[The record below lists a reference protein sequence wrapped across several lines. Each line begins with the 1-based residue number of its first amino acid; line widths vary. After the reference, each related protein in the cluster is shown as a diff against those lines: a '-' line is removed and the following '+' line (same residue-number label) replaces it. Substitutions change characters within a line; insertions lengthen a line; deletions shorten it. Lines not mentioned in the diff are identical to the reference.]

1 MDYAKSLSESGK
13 LYSLGL
19 PSFSGTKKMG
29 HFWYYK
35 LKHFNLGFL
44 GLWVCMGLS
53 SAIAAGDIEAGANKV
68 SMCVGCHGIPNYK
81 TAFPKTYRVPRIAGQ
96 NVDYLISALKSYR
109 EGQRNHPSMKAVAG
123 SMTDQDIADIAAYYS
138 SLN

>member
-1 MDYAKSLSESGK
+1 
-13 LYSLGL
+13 
-19 PSFSGTKKMG
+19 MG
-29 HFWYYK
+29 IFWNDN
-35 LKHFNLGFL
+35 LKRFTIGFL
-44 GLWVCMGLS
+44 GLWICFGVN

-96 NVDYLISALKSYR
+96 KVDYLVSALKAYR
-109 EGQRNHPSMKAVAG
+109 AGQRSHPSMKAVAG
-123 SMTDQDIADIAAYYS
+123 SMTDQDIADIAAYYA

>member
-1 MDYAKSLSESGK
+1 
-13 LYSLGL
+13 
-19 PSFSGTKKMG
+19 MG
-29 HFWYYK
+29 IFWNDN
-35 LKHFNLGFL
+35 LKRFTLGFL
-44 GLWVCMGLS
+44 GLWICFGVS

-96 NVDYLISALKSYR
+96 KVDYLVSALKAYR
-109 EGQRNHPSMKAVAG
+109 AGQRSHPSMKAVAG
-123 SMTDQDIADIAAYYS
+123 SMTDQDIADIAAYYA

>member
-1 MDYAKSLSESGK
+1 MGN
-13 LYSLGL
+13 
-19 PSFSGTKKMG
+19 FS
-29 HFWYYK
+29 YYI
-35 LKHFNLGFL
+35 LKHFTSGFL
-44 GLWVCMGLS
+44 GLWVFFGIS

-96 NVDYLISALKSYR
+96 KADYLVSALTAYR